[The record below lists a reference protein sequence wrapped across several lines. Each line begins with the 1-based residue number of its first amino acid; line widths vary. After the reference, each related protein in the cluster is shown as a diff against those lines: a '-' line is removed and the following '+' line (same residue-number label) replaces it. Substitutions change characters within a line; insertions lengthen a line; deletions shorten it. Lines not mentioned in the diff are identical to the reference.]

1 MKFNHKNSLITNQ
14 QLKKISI
21 KKELNNLKEASKLKY
36 ENDRASINLPL
47 DKILLKNINKII
59 KEKKKLN
66 PSYLIVIG
74 IGGSNLGTIAVQ
86 ESVLGK
92 NYNSLTKKTKI
103 LYLDTV
109 DSDSLNSIIK
119 IIQPELKKGKNII
132 VNAVS
137 KSGGTTETIANFEI
151 ILNLLKK
158 HKKNYKDLV
167 VVTTDK
173 NSNFWNYAVN
183 NSFTSLEIPKKVGGR
198 YSVFSPVGLF
208 PLGMLNINLNRLLD
222 GAKSARNSGL
232 STNKNLP
239 ALSAIIQFLNYKKG
253 KNISDLFLFSN
264 DLESIGKWY
273 RQLMGESIG
282 KEFNN
287 QNKKI
292 FNGITPS
299 VSIGSTDL
307 HSMAQLYLGG
317 PYDKFT
323 TILRLE
329 NSIKIKVPKL
339 NYELVNNIETK
350 SLHEIMGAIIDGI
363 EIAFRKGKRPFVEI
377 TLKDKSEYSIG
388 YFLQFKMIEMMY
400 LGYLMNVNPFDQPSV
415 ESYKIETKKILDK

>member
-1 MKFNHKNSLITNQ
+1 
-14 QLKKISI
+14 
-21 KKELNNLKEASKLKY
+21 
-36 ENDRASINLPL
+36 
-47 DKILLKNINKII
+47 
-59 KEKKKLN
+59 
-66 PSYLIVIG
+66 
-74 IGGSNLGTIAVQ
+74 
-86 ESVLGK
+86 
-92 NYNSLTKKTKI
+92 
-103 LYLDTV
+103 
-109 DSDSLNSIIK
+109 
-119 IIQPELKKGKNII
+119 
-132 VNAVS
+132 
-137 KSGGTTETIANFEI
+137 
-151 ILNLLKK
+151 
-158 HKKNYKDLV
+158 
-167 VVTTDK
+167 
-173 NSNFWNYAVN
+173 
-183 NSFTSLEIPKKVGGR
+183 
-198 YSVFSPVGLF
+198 
-208 PLGMLNINLNRLLD
+208 MLNINLNRLLD

-329 NSIKIKVPKL
+329 NSIKLKVPKL

-415 ESYKIETKKILDK
+415 ESYKIETKKILDKWFIYT